1 MKIHTLQL
9 GELRANCF
17 IAETA
22 PNQCIAVDVGG
33 NARLLYEFLTM
44 KKLTLSK
51 ILLTH
56 GHYDHMNGV
65 SEIVEKT
72 GAEVFIHEND
82 APMLNSSGLSL
93 ADLISCMP
101 FNPVSEYTV
110 VHDGDIISDG
120 DYNFRVMHTAGH
132 SMGSVCYICD
142 DVIFSGD
149 TLFCCSI
156 GRTDFNGSNPEMMLK
171 SLEKLYNLDG
181 NYKIFTGHGD
191 STELEYEKQTNPYFR
206 SFRK

>member
-22 PNQCIAVDVGG
+22 PDKCVAVDIGG
-33 NARLLYEFLTM
+33 NARLLLEFLTM
-44 KKLTLSK
+44 KKLTLNK

-65 SEIVEKT
+65 EEVVKKT
-72 GAEVFIHEND
+72 GAEVFIHEGD
-82 APMLNSSGLSL
+82 APMLNSAGLSL
-93 ADLISCMP
+93 ADSISCMP
-101 FNPVSEYTV
+101 FNPVRKYTII
-110 VHDGDIISDG
+110 HDGDIISDG
-120 DYNFRVMHTAGH
+120 EYNFKVMHTAGH
-132 SMGSVCYICD
+132 SMGSVCYLCG

-156 GRTDFNGSNPEMMLK
+156 GRTDFVGSSPELMIK
-171 SLEKLYNLDG
+171 SLEKLYNLEG
-181 NYKIFTGHGD
+181 NYKVLTGHGD
-191 STELEYEKQTNPYFR
+191 STELEYEKKSNPYFR
-206 SFRK
+206 RFRK